1 MSSAVDTSN
10 SSPVRA
16 AASTSAFSLE
26 GRVILVTGAS
36 SGIGA
41 ATARLC
47 AELGAR
53 LVLNGRDAD
62 RLEAVHA
69 ELAGDG
75 HVAIAGDLT
84 LGETREALVE
94 AAPGYDGLA
103 SCAGIAALVPLRMAN
118 EMHLQKMLSV
128 NYLAPIT
135 LTQRLLYK
143 KRLLNGASLVF
154 VTAMASRSAPKATAG
169 YAASKAAL
177 EAASRT
183 LALEQAK
190 LRIRSN
196 CVAPGYVETPML
208 QGLGAGAGMDDKT
221 ALAPLGS
228 LAPQHVASSVCFL
241 LSGASRWITRS
252 TLTVDGGLG
261 IPMRL

>member
-1 MSSAVDTSN
+1 MNLDVNTHNASC
-10 SSPVRA
+10 VRA
-16 AASTSAFSLE
+16 SASTNAFSLE

-41 ATARLC
+41 ATAHLC
-47 AELGAR
+47 AELGAK
-53 LVLNGRDAD
+53 LVLNGRDVE
-62 RLEAVHA
+62 RLHAVNTA
-69 ELAGDG
+69 LAGVG
-75 HVAIAGDLT
+75 HVVIAGDLS

-94 AAPGYDGLA
+94 AAPAYDGLA

-118 EMHLQKMLSV
+118 EAHFQKMLSV

-135 LTQRLLYK
+135 LAQRLLYK
-143 KRLLNGASLVF
+143 KRLRNGASLVF
-154 VTAMASRSAPKATAG
+154 VTALAAHVAPQAAAG

-208 QGLGAGAGMDDKT
+208 QGLGAQATMDDKINLT
-221 ALAPLGS
+221 PLGR
-228 LAPQHVASSVCFL
+228 LVPADVASSICFL

-261 IPMRL
+261 IAMRI

>member
-1 MSSAVDTSN
+1 MSWVANTSDTSC
-10 SSPVRA
+10 VRA
-16 AASTSAFSLE
+16 SASTSAFSLA

-36 SGIGA
+36 SGIGE
-41 ATARLC
+41 ATARMC
-47 AELGAR
+47 AELGAK
-53 LVLNGRDAD
+53 LVLNGRDAE
-62 RLEAVHA
+62 RLNAVYVA
-69 ELAGDG
+69 LAGVG
-75 HVAIAGDLT
+75 HVVIAGDLS
-84 LGETREALVE
+84 LGDTREALVE
-94 AAPGYDGLA
+94 AVPAYDGLA
-103 SCAGIAALVPLRMAN
+103 SCAGVAALVPLRMAN
-118 EMHLQKMLSV
+118 EAHLQKMLAV

-143 KRLLNGASLVF
+143 KRINQNASLVY
-154 VTAMASRSAPKATAG
+154 VTALSANAAPQAAAG

-190 LRIRSN
+190 FRIRSN

-208 QGLGAGAGMDDKT
+208 HSLGSQTSMEGKIDLTPLGR
-221 ALAPLGS
+221 LAP
-228 LAPQHVASSVCFL
+228 ADVAASICFL

-261 IPMRL
+261 IPMRT